1 MTCQCQASKGWL
13 GLHESLLK
21 VFLVPTVRLGYKYR
35 VGRRDPEVLYLM
47 QKLALCKSPHGD
59 SAITGNTEEL

>member
-1 MTCQCQASKGWL
+1 MSCQCQTSKGWL
-13 GLHESLLK
+13 GLHNKKSCLLK
-21 VFLVPTVRLGYKYR
+21 VVPVRLEFKHR
-35 VGRRDPEVLYLM
+35 VGRRDLEVLYLM